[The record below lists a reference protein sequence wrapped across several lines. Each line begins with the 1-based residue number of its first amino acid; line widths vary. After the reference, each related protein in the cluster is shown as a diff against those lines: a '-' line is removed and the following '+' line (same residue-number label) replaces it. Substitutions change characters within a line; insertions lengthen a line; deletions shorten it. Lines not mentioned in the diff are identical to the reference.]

1 MVSMFPSSVVFFSM
15 RSTNSSAKILVFHRT
30 RKRASRRVN
39 GKHFQGVPMLGQPRR
54 RRTGSGEGLRCGE
67 GPERNRGATGR
78 ETAWGA
84 GSAEFCCSV
93 AVKTGVVGKGSWEGC
108 KRTMQQ
114 PGVRWSELFITQGL
128 VSVGNGGFALL
139 GRSKETRG
147 EKRASFSTWRQ
158 YSRERGNMQ
167 GF

>member
-54 RRTGSGEGLRCGE
+54 RSTEGVEGLRCGE

-78 ETAWGA
+78 GTAGGA

-93 AVKTGVVGKGSWEGC
+93 AVKTGDIGKGSWE
-108 KRTMQQ
+108 RE
-114 PGVRWSELFITQGL
+114 W
-128 VSVGNGGFALL
+128 GGEGARCRGGQRGAT
-139 GRSKETRG
+139 GRETAWG
-147 EKRASFSTWRQ
+147 AGSAEFC
-158 YSRERGNMQ
+158 
-167 GF
+167 